1 MTYDPFDP
9 FNALIEETDPAVLA
23 AGHEWVQQQFYGE
36 TMYRDYYI
44 RALPKDWPTLI
55 ALGVKLGALSVHKT
69 EDGESVV
76 SATTPGSWDFIGVL
90 YRPTGNIIE
99 APDEDIPEMTEVTDE
114 EGKVYWH
121 ANLRTTVHLGEMA
134 REMAKTDKAVAKA
147 MKSLSKYFL
156 LDDEGNPRAPAQ
168 PARGYA

>member
-1 MTYDPFDP
+1 M
-9 FNALIEETDPAVLA
+9 
-23 AGHEWVQQQFYGE
+23 

-55 ALGVKLGALSVHKT
+55 ALGEKLGALTVHKT

-90 YRPTGNIIE
+90 YKPTGNIIE
-99 APDEDIPEMTEVTDE
+99 APDEDIPEMTEITDE
-114 EGKVYWH
+114 EGTAYWH
-121 ANLRTTVHLGEMA
+121 ANLRTTVHLGEVA
-134 REMAKTDKAVAKA
+134 REMAKTDPEIADA
-147 MKSLSKYFL
+147 MQALDRFFL
-156 LDDEGNPRAPAQ
+156 LDEQGNPRAPSQ

>member
-1 MTYDPFDP
+1 M
-9 FNALIEETDPAVLA
+9 
-23 AGHEWVQQQFYGE
+23 

-55 ALGVKLGALSVHKT
+55 GLGVKLGALSVHKT

-90 YRPTGNIIE
+90 YKPTGNIIE
-99 APDEDIPEMTEVTDE
+99 TPDEDIPEMTEVTDDK
-114 EGKVYWH
+114 GTVYWH
-121 ANLRTTVHLGEMA
+121 ANLRTTVHLGEVA

-147 MKSLSKYFL
+147 MKSLSKFFL

-168 PARGYA
+168 PSRGYA

>member
-1 MTYDPFDP
+1 M
-9 FNALIEETDPAVLA
+9 
-23 AGHEWVQQQFYGE
+23 

-55 ALGVKLGALSVHKT
+55 GLGVKLGALTVHKT

-90 YRPTGNIIE
+90 YKPTGNIIE
-99 APDEDIPEMTEVTDE
+99 APDEDIPEMTEITDE
-114 EGKVYWH
+114 KGTAYWH
-121 ANLRTTVHLGEMA
+121 ANLRTTVHLGEVA
-134 REMAKTDKAVAKA
+134 REMAKTDPEIADA
-147 MKSLSKYFL
+147 MQALDRFFL
-156 LDDEGNPRAPAQ
+156 LDEQGNPRAPSQ

>member
-1 MTYDPFDP
+1 MTYDP
-9 FNALIEETDPAVLA
+9 FNALIEETDPAVLNE
-23 AGHEWVQQQFYGE
+23 GHRWVQQQFYGE

-55 ALGVKLGALSVHKT
+55 ALGEKLGVLTVHKT

-90 YRPTGNIIE
+90 YKPTGMLLP
-99 APDEDIPEMTEVTDE
+99 ASDESGDAVPEMTEVTDE
-114 EGKVYWH
+114 KGTAYWH
-121 ANLRTTVHLGEMA
+121 ANLRTTVHLGEVA
-134 REMAKTDKAVAKA
+134 RQMAKTDKAVAKA
-147 MKSLSKYFL
+147 MKSLSKFFL